1 MSSSTLSIRW
11 KASLEDVIMLP
22 NSKNYHNLLYLIIT
36 VGSAS
41 LGLALLC
48 FAYIGTFS
56 RYYADD
62 YCISGSVV
70 ANGFWKAQ
78 VASYIGWSNRY
89 AATFFTSLSDMFG
102 RYAIRVWPGLIMM
115 LLLLSL
121 IWTFRETAHSL
132 RLEFSSW
139 ATLPIA
145 AVIVFLVVL
154 GSPQRYQTVY
164 WRMGLFTYTL
174 PLVFLICLIGLVIH
188 LARKTAQSRHRLW
201 AWMFV
206 CGVLAFIAGGFSETY
221 LMLQVGLLGLT
232 TLGVWFF
239 IKGEVRSRWLP
250 FLISSLVGSLL
261 ALAVVLAAPGNVVR
275 QANMPPSP
283 DLAKLAN
290 LSLKYAWDFIRYSVK
305 GLPIPTFF
313 CFLYVSLLAWFLLS
327 WHANNKARSLS
338 IRRLLGAVLITLVA
352 GYLVIVCT
360 VIPSV
365 YAESAYPEARALMV
379 SYFVLACMVVIIGWL
394 AGWIAVCI
402 IPWNG
407 SYVRWGVVLALFL
420 LSVYPFRMAWKAYL
434 EIPAYQTR
442 AALWDTRDS
451 QINLMQGQGLLNIE
465 IPGMDS
471 ANGLMEM
478 NDNPA
483 TWVNVCAAQ
492 FYGVDSFKATP

>member
-1 MSSSTLSIRW
+1 MLS
-11 KASLEDVIMLP
+11 
-22 NSKNYHNLLYLIIT
+22 NSKNQHYLLHLIIV

-70 ANGFWKAQ
+70 VNGFWRAQ

-89 AATFFTSLSDMFG
+89 TATFFTSISDVFG
-102 RYAIRVWPGLIMM
+102 RYAIRVWPGLIM
-115 LLLLSL
+115 LLLLLTL
-121 IWTFRETAHSL
+121 IWMFREIARSL
-132 RLEFSSW
+132 RLEFSNW
-139 ATLPIA
+139 AMLPVA
-145 AVIVFLVVL
+145 AAIVFLVVL

-174 PLVFLICLIGLVIH
+174 PLFFLVCLIGLVIH
-188 LARKTAQSRHRLW
+188 LARKAIQSRHRLW
-201 AWMFV
+201 AWMLV

-221 LMLQVGLLGLT
+221 LMLQVGLLSLS

-239 IKGEVRSRWLP
+239 IKREVRFRWLP

-261 ALAVVLAAPGNVVR
+261 ALVVVLAAPGNVIR
-275 QANMPPSP
+275 QANMPPPP
-283 DLAKLAN
+283 DLAKLVN
-290 LSLKYAWDFIRYSVK
+290 LSLRYAWDFIRYSVK

-327 WHANNKARSLS
+327 RHANIKAPSLS
-338 IRRLLGAVLITLVA
+338 IRRLLGAVLITLMV

-379 SYFVLACMVVIIGWL
+379 SYFVLACMVVVIGWL
-394 AGWIAVCI
+394 TGWIAVSL
-402 IPWNG
+402 IPWNR
-407 SYVRWGVVLALFL
+407 SYARWGVALALFL
-420 LSVYPFRMAWKAYL
+420 LSVYPFRMTWKAYL
-434 EIPAYQTR
+434 EVPVYQAR
-442 AALWDTRDS
+442 AALWDTRDG
-451 QINLMQGQGLLNIE
+451 QINLMRGQGLLNIE
-465 IPGMDS
+465 VPGMDS

-478 NDNPA
+478 NDNLA

-492 FYGVDSFKATP
+492 FYGVDSFIATP